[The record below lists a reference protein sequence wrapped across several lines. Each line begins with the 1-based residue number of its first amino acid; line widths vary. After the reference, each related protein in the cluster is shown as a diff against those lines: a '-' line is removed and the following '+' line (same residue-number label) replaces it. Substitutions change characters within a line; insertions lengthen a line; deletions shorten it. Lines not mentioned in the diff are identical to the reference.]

1 MTKIISILSI
11 LFALTACNSEDKTP
25 QIDSRHQAKVV
36 DSEVEGLQFQCAGIF
51 EYTDKNGTLGCSH
64 MPIAFMLGQIKL
76 GLLYKIPTDSTIFPQ
91 DIANVPRTDGND
103 ENVIKIVT
111 ILQSLDEDQNPENGI
126 KIPLEVH
133 QKLTTFIDIKQ
144 TNLAE
149 IEELIEAQL
158 GRDINFTEP
167 NKALLH
173 LNRSM
178 KRYNLPPLQSR
189 ILEDFNA
196 TN

>member
-1 MTKIISILSI
+1 MKKIFSILSL
-11 LFALTACNSEDKTP
+11 LFLLTACNTEDRIAQVDNEHK
-25 QIDSRHQAKVV
+25 AKVV

-51 EYTDKNGTLGCSH
+51 DYTDKNGTLGCSH
-64 MPIAFMLGQIKL
+64 MPIAFMVGQIKL
-76 GLLYKIPTDSTIFPQ
+76 GLLYKMPKDSTIFPQ
-91 DIANVPRTDGND
+91 DIADVPRTDGD
-103 ENVIKIVT
+103 DKNVIKILT
-111 ILQSLDEDQNPENGI
+111 ILQSLDEDKNPENGI

-133 QKLTTFIDIKQ
+133 QKLTTFIDIKKM
-144 TNLAE
+144 NLAE

-189 ILEDFNA
+189 ILEDFNT